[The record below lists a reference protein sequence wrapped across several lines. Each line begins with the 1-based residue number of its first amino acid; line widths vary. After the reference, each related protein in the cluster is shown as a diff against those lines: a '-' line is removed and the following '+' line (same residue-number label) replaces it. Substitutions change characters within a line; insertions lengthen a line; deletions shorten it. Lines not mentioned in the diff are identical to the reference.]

1 VCEIQENFD
10 FSGGKLSKQLR

>member
-10 FSGGKLSKQLR
+10 FLGGKLSKQLR